1 MSFSRYA
8 HAYFFQREKV
18 LEIVSNFLF
27 CLSFIFCLFIL
38 TTKKVLVSD
47 RASSAAVINFGL
59 VTQHETNFPSPSTVR
74 IERVLKAGT
83 RHTLQE
89 CTFPLGTWQGVDHR

>member
-1 MSFSRYA
+1 MLFSTGKSFGDCFQ
-8 HAYFFQREKV
+8 FFCFVSV
-18 LEIVSNFLF
+18 LFFACLF
-27 CLSFIFCLFIL
+27 C
-38 TTKKVLVSD
+38 D

-74 IERVLKAGT
+74 IECVLKAGT

-89 CTFPLGTWQGVDHR
+89 CTFPLGTWQGVDRR